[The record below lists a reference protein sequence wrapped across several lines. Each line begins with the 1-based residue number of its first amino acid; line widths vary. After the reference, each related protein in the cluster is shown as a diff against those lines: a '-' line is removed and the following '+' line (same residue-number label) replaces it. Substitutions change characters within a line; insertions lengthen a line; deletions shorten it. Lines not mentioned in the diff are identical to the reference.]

1 MLRSVA
7 YRVTV
12 QLQQVERQVAHLALG
27 GGGGGGRPAHVARR
41 STSNS
46 RHRLH
51 VLAASPACTRCE
63 PSSGRLSNSNG
74 RPACTPRGAPLP
86 FSSSLGIS
94 RPQQVQQVQQ
104 VQHLGHQRR
113 SYIFL
118 NVPETPTELY
128 RTVTTWLADFFGFGP
143 ASRQAANPP
152 RVRVAV
158 KLRDR
163 LVGRRVLVA
172 QMAGR
177 GRDRLAS
184 ARVAAR
190 DRYSSQLQSIRERW
204 RLEGRRRFDSIRT
217 RRQQIGVRMNE
228 SLQRRR
234 LAVTEGLLLTGSEAK
249 RIRGNA
255 TYRYHRA
262 KARVKAKIRAR
273 LNMAMRRRQQ
283 GIEQQQQPSIGS
295 TSIGGIEQAF
305 TKQVVEL
312 DEPANT
318 SWFDS
323 DGYPRTARDPVT
335 GRFVNPWNSESTDG
349 QHSLADIWRW
359 RVEHR
364 LRRSEEDLLPQP
376 PSLSPSSSGVGD
388 CGGDDALEHIR
399 RTIYGETES
408 KEESSIAATAR
419 GAVLDPPSSDDSI
432 KLTWLGHSTNL
443 VQMMDFTILTDPMFS
458 NRASALQFV
467 GPARYTKPALRV
479 EELPPVDVVLISHDH
494 YDHLDYNSVL
504 DLIESKKVEHWV
516 VPLGLKVW
524 LVDHTALDPDCI
536 AELEWWQSA
545 RFIKDEGC
553 GGVIRLAATE
563 HRFEQNSEEVMGK
576 RNASSSEMI
585 DDGAQAGEHREML
598 ITCTPSQHWSSRTP
612 FDRNRRL
619 WCSFAVRT
627 EETGTRAASSPLN
640 FFFAGDTGLP
650 PNFPLHQQIGDRC
663 GPFDLSAIPI
673 GAYAPSFFMRDSHVD
688 PREAFAIHQAIRSRK
703 SVGIHWGTFALADE
717 RYDEP
722 PRLLKKAAT
731 EFGAAVG
738 DFVTVRIGG
747 STESPPPLPAANDG
761 VHDDQYLE
769 G

>member
-7 YRVTV
+7 SRTV
-12 QLQQVERQVAHLALG
+12 RLPQVERQAAHLALG
-27 GGGGGGRPAHVARR
+27 GGGGRPAQIQAQEARAR
-41 STSNS
+41 SS
-46 RHRLH
+46 RHQRLH
-51 VLAASPACTRCE
+51 VLAATTINRCE
-63 PSSGRLSNSNG
+63 PRRSRPGSNG
-74 RPACTPRGAPLP
+74 CLTCIPRDAHVP
-86 FSSSLGIS
+86 FSSSLDMNMHVS
-94 RPQQVQQVQQ
+94 RPQQVSVGQQ
-104 VQHLGHQRR
+104 QRR
-113 SYIFL
+113 SYIFI
-118 NVPETPTELY
+118 NVPETPAELY
-128 RTVTTWLADFFGFGP
+128 RTVTTWLADFFGFGL
-143 ASRQAANPP
+143 ASRHRQAANSP
-152 RVRVAV
+152 RMRVAV
-158 KLRDR
+158 KLRAR
-163 LVGRRVLVA
+163 EAVA
-172 QMAGR
+172 RMAGR
-177 GRDRLAS
+177 GRDRLASLS

-190 DRYSSQLQSIRERW
+190 DRYSSQLRSIRERW
-204 RLEGRRRFDSIRT
+204 RLEGRRRFDSLRT
-217 RRQQIGVRMNE
+217 RRQKMNE

-234 LAVTEGLLLTGSEAK
+234 LAVAEGLLLTESEAK

-255 TYRYHRA
+255 SYRYHRA

-273 LNMAMRRRQQ
+273 LNMAMRRRPQS
-283 GIEQQQQPSIGS
+283 IEQHRPGVGS
-295 TSIGGIEQAF
+295 AEQEF
-305 TKQVVEL
+305 RKQVFEL
-312 DEPANT
+312 DEPAKK

-323 DGYPRTARDPVT
+323 DGYPRTSRDPVT
-335 GRFVNPWNSESTDG
+335 GRFVNPWNSESTNG

-364 LRRSEEDLLPQP
+364 LRRTEEDLLPQT
-376 PSLSPSSSGVGD
+376 SSSGVGD
-388 CGGDDALEHIR
+388 YRGGDDALEHVR

-408 KEESSIAATAR
+408 KEECESSVAATTSS
-419 GAVLDPPSSDDSI
+419 AVLDPSSSNANDSV

-467 GPARYTKPALRV
+467 GPARYTKPALGV
-479 EELPPVDVVLISHDH
+479 EDLPPLDVVLISHDH
-494 YDHLDYNSVL
+494 YDHLDYNTVL
-504 DLIESKKVEHWV
+504 DLVENKKVKYWV
-516 VPLGLKVW
+516 VPLGLKAW

-545 RFIKDEGC
+545 RFIKDEVC
-553 GGVIRLAATE
+553 GGDIRLAGTE
-563 HRFEQNSEEVMGK
+563 HRFEQNSEEIMGK
-576 RNASSSEMI
+576 RNALSSEMT
-585 DDGAQAGEHREML
+585 DEGTRAGEHREML

-627 EETGTRAASSPLN
+627 EESGARNAPNPLN

-722 PRLLKKAAT
+722 PRLLKKAVA

-738 DFVTVRIGG
+738 DFVTIRIGG
-747 STESPPPLPAANDG
+747 STESPASLPAAARSDDDG
-761 VHDDQYLE
+761 VHDHYKE
-769 G
+769 GVDEQHDAVA